1 MTVSKT
7 IYCFGK
13 LALMVFVGI
22 NMVSHINATRQHM
35 AEMDHQFDMKYQEN
49 TRRIEEGR
57 IRIQQ
62 ANQRDRVQEAAEQQ
76 RMAADRARFNK
87 EYAATKAKIA
97 EGQRIVAQKDAA
109 GPKRDQAVQA
119 QNVST
124 KAK

>member
-13 LALMVFVGI
+13 LALMAFVGI
-22 NMVSHINATRQHM
+22 NMVSHINATRQHE
-35 AEMDHQFDMKYQEN
+35 AELDHQFDMKYQEN
-49 TRRIEEGR
+49 ARRIEEGR
-57 IRIQQ
+57 IKVQQ
-62 ANQRDRVQEAAEQQ
+62 ANQRNKAQAEVEQQ

-109 GPKRDQAVQA
+109 RKNNQAAQA
-119 QNVST
+119 QNVSM
-124 KAK
+124 KSK

>member
-22 NMVSHINATRQHM
+22 NMVSHINAMSQHA
-35 AEMDHQFDMKYQEN
+35 AEMDRQVEMRHQEIKQNAVDRKIQ
-49 TRRIEEGR
+49 
-57 IRIQQ
+57 IQQ
-62 ANQRDRVQEAAEQQ
+62 DDQRNKAQYEAEQ
-76 RMAADRARFNK
+76 RIAADRARFNK

-109 GPKRDQAVQA
+109 WKRNQAAQT
-119 QNVST
+119 QNVNT
-124 KAK
+124 KLK

>member
-13 LALMVFVGI
+13 LALMAFVGI

-62 ANQRDRVQEAAEQQ
+62 DNQRNKARAEAEQQ

-97 EGQRIVAQKDAA
+97 EGQRIVAQKDAEW
-109 GPKRDQAVQA
+109 KRNQAAQA
-119 QNVST
+119 KNVST
-124 KAK
+124 KSK